1 MKIDGWLDEPGWSG
15 APVATHFT
23 QTDPIDGA
31 APGER
36 TEVRI
41 AFDADAVYVGARMYE
56 RGGVST
62 RLGGRDAG
70 LADSDWFT
78 IVFDSYHDHQGGFSF
93 SVNPSGV
100 KRDAANGDG
109 SWNPVWDVG
118 VTTDRL
124 GWTVEMRIP
133 LSQLHFN
140 PGNDTWGLQ
149 ISRGVAKRAEND
161 VFAYTPKGDVG
172 GPARYAHLGGLAG
185 VRQGHQLEL
194 LPYTSVKA
202 ELRDVARNA
211 SVGFAN
217 PFQNGRDVSREVGAD
232 LKYRL
237 TPNLTLDGTV
247 NPDFA
252 QVEAD
257 AASVNLSASETF
269 YGEQRP
275 FFIEGSS
282 IFGYGWGDLFYS
294 RRIGRA
300 PEGSAPSSAAYAE
313 VPNATPILGAAK
325 LSGRT
330 ANGWSIG
337 ALEAATPATFAPW
350 VDTAGARHSSIV
362 EPLTNYFIGRLK
374 RDFRDGET
382 TVGGIVTSVVRDL
395 ADSTLAAQLR
405 GSAMAAGV
413 DGRTTFDDRRWSVS
427 GVLTGTEIRGTRSAM
442 LAAQRSSI
450 RYFQRPDARHLTV
463 DSAAESLSGY
473 RSQVVLSK
481 DGGKH
486 WRGRLSASATSP
498 GYETN
503 DVGFLTGTDRLSYGS
518 MVQYREDAP
527 SAYLRHWSTQLTTDG
542 SWNYDGNAVGDWM
555 ALEQNVTRLDYW
567 SGHVGLHHYFPTL
580 DDRLT
585 RGGPLSRNPGGN
597 SLDASVSSD
606 VRDPYTMSAW
616 ASGFANH
623 AGSWSR
629 SQGMNIGVKTA
640 ASWTANVQPSYSRS
654 HGAAQYVTAVS
665 DSLATETYGARYV
678 FADIDQTTLSVAM
691 RMNVTVS
698 PTLTVGLAAQPFLAS
713 AHYETLKQLETPR
726 TYDFAAYG
734 IDQGSVTRDSA
745 DVYTVDP
752 DAAGPAAAFSLADP
766 SFNTRALNG
775 TASVRW
781 EWRPGS
787 TMFFVWQ
794 QRRGGS
800 AASSGDFDLVH
811 DSSELLRARPINV
824 VSFKVN
830 YWLNP

>member
-1 MKIDGWLDEPGWSG
+1 MKIDGWLDEPGWAG
-15 APVATHFT
+15 VPVVTHFT

-31 APGER
+31 APSER

-41 AFDADAVYVGARMYE
+41 AFDADAIYVGARMYE

-70 LADSDWFT
+70 FSDSDWFT
-78 IVFDSYHDHQGGFSF
+78 VVFDSYHDHQGGFSF

-109 SWNPVWDVG
+109 SWNPVWDVA

-149 ISRGVAKRAEND
+149 LARGIAKRAEND
-161 VFAYTPKGDVG
+161 VFAYTPKSEVG
-172 GPARYAHLGGLAG
+172 GPARYAHLSGLAG

-194 LPYTSVKA
+194 LPYTSATA
-202 ELRDVARNA
+202 EIRDIAQNA
-211 SVGFAN
+211 SVGFGN
-217 PFQNGRDVSREVGAD
+217 PFRSGRDVSRQVGAD
-232 LKYRL
+232 VKYRL
-237 TPNLTLDGTV
+237 TPNLTLDGTI

-275 FFIEGSS
+275 FFIEGSN
-282 IFGYGWGDLFYS
+282 IFRYGWGDLFYS
-294 RRIGRA
+294 RRIGHA
-300 PEGSAPSSAAYAE
+300 PQGAVPANAAYADM
-313 VPNATPILGAAK
+313 PSATPILGAAK
-325 LSGRT
+325 VTGRT
-330 ANGWSIG
+330 ASGWSIG
-337 ALEAATPATFAPW
+337 ALEAVTPATFAPW
-350 VDTAGARHSSIV
+350 VDTAAARHSSMV
-362 EPLTNYFIGRLK
+362 EPLTNYFVGRLK

-382 TVGGIVTSVVRDL
+382 TVGGIVTSVIRDL
-395 ADSTLAAQLR
+395 ADSTLAQQLR
-405 GSAMAAGV
+405 GSATAVGV
-413 DGRTTFDDRRWSVS
+413 DARTAFDDRRWSLR
-427 GVLTGTEIRGTRSAM
+427 GVFTGTQIRGTPSTMR
-442 LAAQRSSI
+442 AAQESSI
-450 RYFQRPDARHLTV
+450 RYYQRPDARHLAL
-463 DSAAESLSGY
+463 DSTAASLSGY
-473 RSQVVLSK
+473 RTQLALSK
-481 DGGKH
+481 DGGTH
-486 WRGRLSASATSP
+486 WGGYVSASATSP

-503 DVGFLTGTDRLSYGS
+503 DVGFLTGTDRLSYGT
-518 MVQYREDAP
+518 MVRYHDESPGAH
-527 SAYLRHWSTQLTTDG
+527 LRRWSTRLTTDG
-542 SWNYDGNAVGDWM
+542 SWNYDGNTVGDWIR
-555 ALEQNVTRLDYW
+555 LDQDVTRLDYW
-567 SGHVGLHHYFPTL
+567 SGHVGMSHYLPTL

-585 RGGPLSRNPGGN
+585 RGGPLALNPGGN

-606 VRDPYTMSAW
+606 GRDPYTMSAW

-640 ASWTANVQPSYSRS
+640 SSWTANVQPSFSRS

-665 DSLATETYGARYV
+665 DTLATETYGTRYV

-734 IDQGSVTRDSA
+734 IDQGTLARDSS

-752 DAAGPAAAFSLADP
+752 DASGPAEPFTITDP
-766 SFNTRALNG
+766 SFSTRALNG
-775 TASVRW
+775 TATVRW

-794 QRRGGS
+794 QRRGTS
-800 AASSGDFDLVH
+800 ASSSG
-811 DSSELLRARPINV
+811 LRPGSRASGAESKGRRRH
-824 VSFKVN
+824 
-830 YWLNP
+830 